1 MDKIA
6 EMTSTQRAELI
17 TQTAEKKPFLSQA
30 AIEKDFWV
38 CFMLDYLFHEQAHVP
53 YVGCI

>member
-17 TQTAEKKPFLSQA
+17 TQTAEKKPFLSKA
-30 AIEKDFWV
+30 AIEKDFW
-38 CFMLDYLFHEQAHVP
+38 D
-53 YVGCI
+53 VGY

>member
-17 TQTAEKKPFLSQA
+17 TQTAEKKPFLSKA

-38 CFMLDYLFHEQAHVP
+38 CWILKQIFIL
-53 YVGCI
+53 